1 MKNKIALV
9 SGAGAGIGH
18 AICKALADD
27 GATIIAVA
35 RNENNLQQL
44 QQQLNSDSHQ
54 FWPIDLSSPDGK
66 EKLFFQLSVFG
77 FPHIVV
83 CNINIP
89 SEKKRLINIKEE
101 NFSKGFTA
109 NIDHIITIL
118 EKTLQFQRSE
128 NFGRWIGVS
137 SFAAGIGLPG
147 QVVYNAQKAAMEALI
162 LNIATEEG
170 KHGITANIVS
180 PGFIQTP
187 ATETRIPKEMFD
199 KLASYNVLRR
209 AGKPEDVAAAIR
221 FFASQDAA
229 FITGVNLPVCG
240 GAQLAWNF

>member
-1 MKNKIALV
+1 L
-9 SGAGAGIGH
+9 
-18 AICKALADD
+18 
-27 GATIIAVA
+27 
-35 RNENNLQQL
+35 
-44 QQQLNSDSHQ
+44 
-54 FWPIDLSSPDGK
+54 DLSSPEGK
-66 EKLFFQLSVFG
+66 DKLLAQLTAFG

-89 SEKKRLINIKEE
+89 SEKKRVINITEE

-109 NIDHIITIL
+109 NIDHLFTIL
-118 EKTLQFQRSE
+118 EKTVQFQRSE
-128 NFGRWIGVS
+128 KFGRWIAVS

-147 QVVYNAQKAAMEALI
+147 QAVYNAQKTTLGALT

-170 KHGITANIVS
+170 KYGITANIVS

-199 KLASYNVLRR
+199 KLASFNVLKR
-209 AGKPEDVAAAIR
+209 AGKPEEVAAAIC
-221 FFASQDAA
+221 FLASPGAA
-229 FITGVNLPVCG
+229 YITGVNLPVCG